1 MAELLY
7 RLGKFSAKRAWIVI
21 TAWVLILAGTV
32 TAMVVSNGKL
42 SSATTIAGTP
52 SQRVIDELKVTFP
65 AANRGNG
72 QVVFQTLSG
81 KPFTAAQKTEIA
93 AALNQVAKG
102 DAIDSV
108 VNPFKVELDRA
119 KQLKKLTDGEQKII
133 DGQKKIDD
141 GQKKLTS
148 GVAEIA
154 ANETKL
160 NKAAAQIAAGQKKVA
175 AQLKQV
181 EAGIAQLTAANA
193 PAAAFAQLDAGLKQL
208 LAAQDTL
215 NANAATVSAGQ
226 AKLASAKADLP
237 ASQQKLVQGQKDL
250 DKAKAQLA
258 VGKRLSNN
266 AKDFVLVSKDGTT
279 AIASVLFTKPLSAL
293 ETPQKLQVVNYFDAH
308 KIAGVDVNFSQALLS
323 TGGPSLG
330 LGESVGLGIAAIVL
344 FVMLG
349 TFIGAGLPVLNALM
363 GVGISATITMAMA
376 SVIDITSSTPVLGV
390 MLGLAVGIDYAL
402 FILNRH
408 RRQLKAGME
417 IRESIGLATGTS
429 GNAVVFAGLTVII
442 ALVALNLSGIGFLG
456 IMGDA
461 GALSVAVAVLL
472 AITFT
477 PAVISRMGSK
487 VLSKKER
494 AALAN
499 LHPVTETADLSK
511 KQIKQAIAEAEKLQ
525 EKHRKEAKKTLKRQ
539 QYWPARHPIISILA
553 VTVVLLTLGTPLTSM
568 RLGLPDG
575 ASEPVTSSQYKSFM
589 QTTKAFGAGA
599 NGMIVAVA
607 ELPERTTG
615 DALNLM
621 EANIGDRIAA
631 LSAVK
636 AVVPS
641 AVSGDH
647 TKVLFQVQPIGGPN
661 DISTT
666 KLVNSLRSLSNQL
679 KADYGVTLGITGITA
694 SNIDVSKKL
703 ADALPLYL
711 VTILILSMLLLI
723 LVFRSILVPVV
734 ASAGFLL
741 TVVATL
747 GSVVGVY
754 QLGYLSGLFDVHNPE
769 PILSFLP
776 IIVVGIVFGL
786 AMDYQLFLVSG
797 MREAYVH
804 GANAK
809 LAVIRGVH
817 SGRAVVTAAA
827 IIMITVFGGFA
838 FSEMAIIRPMG
849 LGLAM
854 GVLTDA
860 FLVRLVLV
868 PAAMTLLGESAWWLP
883 KWLGK
888 ILPDVDVEGAK
899 LERTHHL

>member
-7 RLGKFSAKRAWIVI
+7 RLGKFSARRAWIVI

-32 TAMVVSNGKL
+32 TTMVLANGKL

-81 KPFTAAQKTEIA
+81 KPFSESEKAAIA
-93 AALNQVAKG
+93 TALNQVAKG
-102 DAIDSV
+102 DVIDSV
-108 VNPFKVELDRA
+108 VNPFKVEVDRT
-119 KQLKKLTDGEQKII
+119 KQLKKLADGEQKLI

-141 GQKKLTS
+141 GQKKFTA

-154 ANETKL
+154 VNEAKL
-160 NKAAAQIAAGQKKVA
+160 NKAAAQITAGQKKVA

-181 EAGIAQLTAANA
+181 EAGIAQLAAANA

-215 NANAATVSAGQ
+215 AKNAANVSAGQ
-226 AKLASAKADLP
+226 AKLAAAKADLP
-237 ASQQKLVQGQKDL
+237 ASQSKLAKGQTDL

-258 VGKRLSNN
+258 VGKRLAHN
-266 AKDFVLVSKDGTT
+266 ARKFGLVSKDGAT
-279 AIASVLFTKPLSAL
+279 AIASVLFSKPLNAL
-293 ETPQKLQVVNYFDAH
+293 ETPQKLQVVNYFNAH
-308 KIAGVDVNFSQALLS
+308 PIAGVDVNFSQALLQ
-323 TGGPSLG
+323 TGGPTLG

-344 FVMLG
+344 VVMLG

-363 GVGISATITMAMA
+363 GVGISATITMAMSA
-376 SVIDITSSTPVLGV
+376 VIDITSSTPVLGV

-417 IRESIGLATGTS
+417 VRESIGLATGTS

-461 GALSVAVAVLL
+461 GALAVATSVLL

-477 PAVISRMGSK
+477 PAVISRMGTK

-494 AALAN
+494 KALAN
-499 LHPVTETADLSK
+499 LHPEIDSHELSK
-511 KQIKQAIAEAEKLQ
+511 KQARKAIEHAEKAQ
-525 EKHRKEAKKTLKRQ
+525 KKQIKEAKKALKRQ
-539 QYWPARHPIISILA
+539 QYWPARHPIASILA
-553 VTVVLLTLGTPLTSM
+553 VTAVLLTLGIPLASM

-575 ASEPVTSSQYKSFM
+575 ATEPVASSQYKSFM

-599 NGMIVAVA
+599 NGVIVAVA
-607 ELPERTTG
+607 DLPQRTTG
-615 DALNLM
+615 DALNLI
-621 EANIGDRIAA
+621 EANIGDEISA
-631 LSAVK
+631 LASVK

-641 AVSGDH
+641 AVSSDH
-647 TKVLFQVQPIGGPN
+647 TKVLFQVQPVGGPN

-666 KLVNSLRSLSNQL
+666 KLVNSLRTLSDKL
-679 KADYGVTLGITGITA
+679 DSKYGVTLGITGITA

-711 VTILILSMLLLI
+711 MTILILSMILLI

-804 GANAK
+804 GASAK
-809 LAVIRGVH
+809 QAVIRGVH

-854 GVLTDA
+854 GVLADA
-860 FLVRLVLV
+860 FLIRLVLV